1 MTDAYAV
8 VVAVAVALHF
18 AFLGYGVAGGF
29 LSLRWPKTIW
39 LHVPVVI
46 YCLAIEVVDF
56 VCPLT
61 TLERWGRA
69 GAGMEPLPS
78 TGFIDHYLTGVWYP
92 AWAEHLVLASVIVVV
107 LVSWVL
113 VARRASRRRR
123 AGRQVEGQVEGMSS
137 NCS

>member
-1 MTDAYAV
+1 MPGVSSTNMTDAYAV
-8 VVAVAVALHF
+8 VVAIAVALHF

-29 LSLRWPKTIW
+29 LALRWPMTIW

-61 TLERWGRA
+61 ALERWGRA
-69 GAGMEPLPS
+69 GAGMAPLPS
-78 TGFIDHYLTGVWYP
+78 TGFIDHYVTGVLYP
-92 AWAEHLVLASVIVVV
+92 AWAEHLVLGSVIVVV
-107 LVSWVL
+107 LASWVL
-113 VARRASRRRR
+113 VVRRARR
-123 AGRQVEGQVEGMSS
+123 RQLEGMSS